1 MRRLLPVIVLCT
13 VGMAKHAHAQTPGLE
28 ETDIAPLADVI
39 STMSDVEIMQMEQT
53 VTDIGSLTPD
63 TEIVVEEAV
72 SEVLAK
78 STISL
83 ESLSDEEAFQQ
94 IANANAEF
102 FDFVILDEIAL
113 LISEGEFTNAQ
124 IRATLEGFNNLS
136 DADKALVGQYNFEAR
151 VGDPLYDQVSDA
163 GKQIIATQM
172 PVLLDE
178 DDSQ

>member
-1 MRRLLPVIVLCT
+1 
-13 VGMAKHAHAQTPGLE
+13 
-28 ETDIAPLADVI
+28 
-39 STMSDVEIMQMEQT
+39 
-53 VTDIGSLTPD
+53 
-63 TEIVVEEAV
+63 
-72 SEVLAK
+72 
-78 STISL
+78 
-83 ESLSDEEAFQQ
+83 
-94 IANANAEF
+94 
-102 FDFVILDEIAL
+102 LDEIAL

-178 DDSQ
+178 EDSQ